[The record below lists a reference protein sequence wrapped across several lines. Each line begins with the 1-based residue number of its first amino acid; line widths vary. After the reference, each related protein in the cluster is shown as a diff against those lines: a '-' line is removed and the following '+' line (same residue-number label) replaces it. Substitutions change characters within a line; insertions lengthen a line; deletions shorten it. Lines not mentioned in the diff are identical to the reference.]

1 MENLKTA
8 FDRARTFPAPGFALQ
23 GYVARQFDGTG
34 RPLSAHETDSR
45 ASRYPLDGIG
55 AAAYALHKARANLA
69 AFRDARAEY
78 EDSAVARDHAR
89 EESNGAKLAAQSLAR
104 EGGPAYEAAAQAVT
118 AAAGAYDMAERRH
131 ARARAEV
138 ARVRAL
144 CTAPGPDYG
153 AGFWQGEG
161 GPRHMTA
168 GDKGGQFFALYTGDV
183 VRNIRD
189 AGDVA
194 RLGHTGYYDNP
205 HGESFR
211 DGSGLIMGVVGQMR
225 GRNGR
230 AVFVP
235 GWRMGDDCQGGAQ
248 FDLRAAVVA
257 EGREE
262 SDAEEAAEAAARTA
276 DGMAAT
282 VAEAEREYKTAWG
295 AGSAWA
301 EAGER
306 LAAIRAEVRE
316 ILAERRGAARTAAS
330 WPALCRA
337 IRARV
342 DSLLATRAEVMAER
356 ARLAEGDESP
366 FYFYPDAAARAAFC
380 EGADVER
387 FPA

>member
-1 MENLKTA
+1 MENLATA
-8 FDRARTFPAPGFALQ
+8 YARARETRAPAFALQ
-23 GYVARQFDGTG
+23 GYAAPQFDGTA
-34 RPLSAHETDSR
+34 RALSPHELESR
-45 ASRYPLDGIG
+45 AARYPHDGKG

-78 EDSAVARDHAR
+78 EDSTVARDHAR
-89 EESNGAKLAAQSLAR
+89 EESNAAKAAAQSLAR
-104 EGGPAYEAAAQAVT
+104 EGGPAYEAAAQSVT

-138 ARVRAL
+138 ARLRNL
-144 CTAPGPDYG
+144 CAAPGPDYG
-153 AGFWQGEG
+153 AGFWQGAA
-161 GPRHMTA
+161 RHMTA
-168 GDKGGQFFALYTGDV
+168 GDKGGQFFALYGAGA

-189 AGDVA
+189 AHALA
-194 RLGHTGYYDNP
+194 RLNHTGWYDNP

-211 DGSGLIMGVVGQMR
+211 DGSGLIMGVVGQLR
-225 GRNGR
+225 ARDGR

-248 FDLRAAVVA
+248 FDMRAAVVA

-262 SDAEEAAEAAARTA
+262 SDAESAAEDCARRA
-276 DGMAAT
+276 DSMAET

-301 EAGER
+301 DAGER

-316 ILAERRGAARTAAS
+316 ILAERREAARTGPG
-330 WPALCRA
+330 WPALCKA

-342 DSLLATRAEVMAER
+342 DSLLADRAEAMAER
-356 ARLAEGDESP
+356 ARLAEGEESP
-366 FYFYPDAAARAAFC
+366 WVFYSDADARAAFC
-380 EGADVER
+380 EGAGVDR

>member
-1 MENLKTA
+1 MENLATA
-8 FDRARTFPAPGFALQ
+8 YARARAYPAPAFALQ
-23 GYVARQFDGTG
+23 TAAPLPAFMGQRYDSPHDGK
-34 RPLSAHETDSR
+34 
-45 ASRYPLDGIG
+45 G

-89 EESNGAKLAAQSLAR
+89 EESNAAKAAAQSLAR

-138 ARVRAL
+138 ARLRNL
-144 CTAPGPDYG
+144 CAAPGPDYG

-161 GPRHMTA
+161 GPRHMAA
-168 GDKGGQFFALYTGDV
+168 GDKGGQFFALYDGGT

-189 AGDVA
+189 AHALA

-211 DGSGLIMGVVGQMR
+211 DGSGLIVGVVGQLR
-225 GRNGR
+225 GRDGR

-235 GWRMGDDCQGGAQ
+235 GWRLGDDCQGGAQ
-248 FDLRAAVVA
+248 FDMRAAVVA

-262 SDAEEAAEAAARTA
+262 SDAEEAAEDCARIA
-276 DGMAAT
+276 DGMAET

-295 AGSAWA
+295 AGAAWA
-301 EAGER
+301 DAGER

-316 ILAERRGAARTAAS
+316 ILAERREAARTGPG
-330 WPALCRA
+330 WPALCKA

-342 DSLLATRAEVMAER
+342 DSLLADRAEAMAER

-366 FYFYPDAAARAAFC
+366 WVFYPDADARAAFC
-380 EGADVER
+380 EGAGVER

>member
-1 MENLKTA
+1 MENLATA
-8 FDRARTFPAPGFALQ
+8 FARARTFPAPASALQ
-23 GYVARQFDGTG
+23 TAAPLPAFMGQRYDSPHDGK
-34 RPLSAHETDSR
+34 
-45 ASRYPLDGIG
+45 G

-89 EESNGAKLAAQSLAR
+89 EESNAAKLAAQSLAR

-138 ARVRAL
+138 ARLRNL
-144 CTAPGPDYG
+144 CAAPGPDYG

-161 GPRHMTA
+161 GPRHMAA
-168 GDKGGQFFALYTGDV
+168 GDKGGQFFALYDGGT

-189 AGDVA
+189 AHALA

-211 DGSGLIMGVVGQMR
+211 DGSGLIVGVVGQLR
-225 GRNGR
+225 GRDGR

-235 GWRMGDDCQGGAQ
+235 GWRLGDDCQGGAQ
-248 FDLRAAVVA
+248 FDMRAAVVA

-262 SDAEEAAEAAARTA
+262 SDAEEAAEDCARRA
-276 DGMAAT
+276 DSMAET

-301 EAGER
+301 DAGER
-306 LAAIRAEVRE
+306 LAAIRAEV
-316 ILAERRGAARTAAS
+316 LAALRQNRLHAATAEEMPRTHAIFCEAIRGKLAAR
-330 WPALCRA
+330 
-337 IRARV
+337 
-342 DSLLATRAEVMAER
+342 AELMAER

-366 FYFYPDAAARAAFC
+366 FIFYPDADARAAFC
-380 EGADVER
+380 EGAGVER